1 MPVVSALKMEAS
13 VIWGQGLVK
22 LSFRN
27 FLRLVSCLLPEPGKF
42 YVCLFGFCCFFSFLF
57 LILN

>member
-1 MPVVSALKMEAS
+1 MPIISALKMEAS

-27 FLRLVSCLLPEPGKF
+27 FLILVSCLLPEPGF
-42 YVCLFGFCCFFSFLF
+42 MFVCLVFVAFFFFLSDS
-57 LILN
+57 

>member
-1 MPVVSALKMEAS
+1 MPVISALEMEAS

-42 YVCLFGFCCFFSFLF
+42 YVFLF
-57 LILN
+57 DFVAFVFSLFDS

>member
-1 MPVVSALKMEAS
+1 MPVIPALEMEAS

-42 YVCLFGFCCFFSFLF
+42 YVFCLFFVAFFFSLSGS
-57 LILN
+57 